1 MRCCRFRGLD
11 LPLTEI
17 SHEYTVGS
25 TVYFHCV
32 QSTTTKTETMEF
44 FGAPAAARAA
54 GTCMMLLVKTVKH
67 IRPFSEF
74 DGITGPN
81 EEEFLVAF
89 NTAFKV
95 LLAAVRRSFDGAC
108 ALHRTG
114 CAD

>member
-1 MRCCRFRGLD
+1 MFSRRFRGLD

-17 SHEYTVGS
+17 SHEYKVGS

-32 QSTTTKTETMEF
+32 QSTTTRTETMQI
-44 FGAPAAARAA
+44 FGKPAATRAA
-54 GTCMMLLVKTVKH
+54 GTYMMLLVKTAKY

-81 EEEFLVAF
+81 EEEYLIDF

-95 LLAAVRRSFDGAC
+95 ARAAVC
-108 ALHRTG
+108 
-114 CAD
+114 